1 PVAQQEFL
9 HKPVHN
15 HEMKPED
22 CLSSPVSVVFI
33 DMKTVTVAELE
44 HYMHHFSFQIQKDQV
59 IHGFASWFQ
68 VTFDPLG
75 HNNDVVILNTGP
87 WHELTHWKQ
96 NLFLLDEPINIK
108 EGEIISGSFELYHHE
123 EWRRH
128 LRVLL
133 KFNKVPNEMKE
144 NWETGTEK
152 ADLSSQKKEY
162 KTDNEDDDLFDMKK
176 ESRTIQQQVLDTRMV
191 DSRPTLSSEGIQV
204 EPEQEF
210 VPYTNCFE
218 EEMETHCTEQ
228 QQVLDTKMVDSRPTI
243 SSKGIRVQVQG
254 VQKKECGNRMY
265 DKVFACLYCGKLLKH
280 RIVEHLNA
288 KHCNETEVA
297 KALAKSGKLRAHAIE
312 KIKHK
317 SNYKH
322 NIKVINGNLIVAKRS
337 ATDQNYDQY
346 LPCIYSLGFFKKGD
360 LWKHGRSRKFKCPN
374 ATGNESS
381 MQAHSKLLL
390 SSTVESPRCKNLS
403 PILDSMHNDEVYGF
417 LKNDNLI
424 LSFGKILFEKLGIR
438 RKHNISQ
445 RMRQLA
451 RIKISLEP
459 KCDQLSDII
468 CGKLIDNVVN
478 ATNTL
483 CNKTQNNEKVFVFEK
498 PGLALR
504 LGHNLIKC
512 AQIKRGNALRN
523 DDESGYKEASR
534 FLELMDAEWADKIS
548 SIALTT
554 LKTNKFN
561 KNDLLPLTS
570 DLVKLKAI
578 FETTLAKVVIFNKRR
593 GGEAAQLL
601 LETYAKQGFWKS
613 KANVEILNSLSS
625 VEKKLFSR
633 LDIVQTQGKQNKV
646 VPTLLTQEMIEA
658 LDLLVKFRGKC
669 GVNQRNPYIFATQGE
684 GYIST
689 WQVMQIVSKA
699 SGCQQPELITS
710 SRLRKYIATVAQ
722 VIDLSD
728 HELQWLSSHLEH
740 DLKTYKKYYRQQ
752 DSTLELTK
760 VSKLLLAAEAGKLG
774 EYTGKKLDDINV
786 EDIEMPNIEEDDDE
800 ECLNVHDDINNEIN
814 VAEDSAKEELEK
826 TKTTEKKTV
835 ETDLHKVV
843 KEAPHSILT
852 NQKVRWSEDE
862 NKALKNMFAKYLQ
875 EKCMPPGFI
884 IKKAVATVL
893 SRRTVPQVRAK
904 IINIITNKQTFV

>member
-1 PVAQQEFL
+1 
-9 HKPVHN
+9 
-15 HEMKPED
+15 
-22 CLSSPVSVVFI
+22 
-33 DMKTVTVAELE
+33 
-44 HYMHHFSFQIQKDQV
+44 
-59 IHGFASWFQ
+59 
-68 VTFDPLG
+68 
-75 HNNDVVILNTGP
+75 
-87 WHELTHWKQ
+87 
-96 NLFLLDEPINIK
+96 
-108 EGEIISGSFELYHHE
+108 
-123 EWRRH
+123 
-128 LRVLL
+128 
-133 KFNKVPNEMKE
+133 
-144 NWETGTEK
+144 
-152 ADLSSQKKEY
+152 
-162 KTDNEDDDLFDMKK
+162 
-176 ESRTIQQQVLDTRMV
+176 MV
-191 DSRPTLSSEGIQV
+191 DSRPTLSSEGIRV
-204 EPEQEF
+204 EIIYVLHSKNAPF
-210 VPYTNCFE
+210 LYFNKLTLTIDHRIILDLNFYTNEKQIKTMPRHSANAPFLQGNHNMIFLLSFLPAKKQLKQC
-218 EEMETHCTEQ
+218 
-228 QQVLDTKMVDSRPTI
+228 LDTQQMLLFF
-243 SSKGIRVQVQG
+243 QVQG
-254 VQKKECGNRMY
+254 VQKKECGNRIY
-265 DKVFACLYCGKLLKH
+265 DKVLACLYCGKLLKH

-312 KIKHK
+312 NIKHMG
-317 SNYKH
+317 NYKH
-322 NIKVINGNLIVAKRS
+322 NIKVINLQNGNLIVAKRS

-346 LPCIYSLGFFKKGD
+346 LPCIYCLGFFKKGD
-360 LWKHGRSRKFKCPN
+360 LWKHGRSCKFKCPN
-374 ATGNESS
+374 ATGNETS
-381 MQAHSKLLL
+381 MQARSKLLL
-390 SSTVESPRCKNLS
+390 SSTVESRCKNLS

-459 KCDQLSDII
+459 KCDQLADII
-468 CGKLIDNVVN
+468 CGKQFDNVVN

-504 LGHNLIKC
+504 LGHNLMKC

-570 DLVKLKAI
+570 DLVKLKVYLDNQMKTFITEIKTNQTYTIWRQLA
-578 FETTLAKVVIFNKRR
+578 ETTLAKVVIFNKRR

-601 LETYAKQGFWKS
+601 LETYAKRGFWKS
-613 KANVEILNSLSS
+613 KANEEILNSLSS

-669 GVNQRNPYIFATQGE
+669 GVNKRNPYIFATHGE

-689 WQVMQIVSKA
+689 WQVMQIASKA

-728 HELQWLSSHLEH
+728 HELQWLSSHLAH
-740 DLKTYKKYYRQQ
+740 DLKTYKQYYRQQ

-786 EDIEMPNIEEDDDE
+786 EEMPNIEEEDDE
-800 ECLNVHDDINNEIN
+800 ECLNVHDDIDNEIN
-814 VAEDSAKEELEK
+814 DSAKEELEK

-835 ETDLHKVV
+835 ETDLHKDV
-843 KEAPHSILT
+843 KEAPHSIPT
-852 NQKVRWSEDE
+852 KQKVRWSEDE

-875 EKCMPPGFI
+875 EK
-884 IKKAVATVL
+884 
-893 SRRTVPQVRAK
+893 
-904 IINIITNKQTFV
+904 